1 MPDRISQFRDALALY
16 RRHGWSLA
24 RVLMTP
30 ATLAELARAGA
41 AAANAANAAAAQVA
55 DANAADAN
63 AADANA
69 ADANAADANVAD
81 AAAAS
86 DAAAAPPEFEGVAA
100 RESDVDAMWLRRP
113 SAGGRE
119 AWELRL
125 ISDPPYALFELFEP
139 DEAEEDREDVRREL
153 EARLAEYAGGGG
165 TEGEGETGSG

>member
-41 AAANAANAAAAQVA
+41 T
-55 DANAADAN
+55 DAHAADAN

-69 ADANAADANVAD
+69 AAANVAD
-81 AAAAS
+81 AS
-86 DAAAAPPEFEGVAA
+86 DVAAAPPAFEGVAA
-100 RESDVDAMWLRRP
+100 REAEVDALWLSRP
-113 SAGGRE
+113 SAAGRE

-125 ISDPPYALFELFEP
+125 ISDPPYALFELFES
-139 DEAEEDREDVRREL
+139 DELEEDREDVRREM
-153 EARLAEYAGGGG
+153 EARLVEYAGGGG
-165 TEGEGETGSG
+165 TAGEGETGNG